1 MLFIFAAGR
10 KKSVALLTSLGIARF
25 DEQLS
30 RVSDAG

>member
-1 MLFIFAAGR
+1 MLIIFAAGS
-10 KKSVALLTSLGIARF
+10 KESVALLTSLGIARF